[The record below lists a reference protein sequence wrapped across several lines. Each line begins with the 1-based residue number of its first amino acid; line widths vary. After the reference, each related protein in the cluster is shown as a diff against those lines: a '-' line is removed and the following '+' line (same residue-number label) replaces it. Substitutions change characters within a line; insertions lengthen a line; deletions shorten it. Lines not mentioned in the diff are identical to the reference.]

1 MADHDAGE
9 RSSANSFG
17 KDPLSTTTSML
28 PIEGPNSQTSP
39 RPEVRRVSGNFNA
52 PTYVEVERHKDTNS
66 PRGFRGR
73 IRSLVKRS
81 PPTVA

>member
-28 PIEGPNSQTSP
+28 PIEGANSQTSP
-39 RPEVRRVSGNFNA
+39 RPEVRRVSGNFNPHMLKSNGTRI
-52 PTYVEVERHKDTNS
+52 PTA
-66 PRGFRGR
+66 RGGLEEG
-73 IRSLVKRS
+73 SE
-81 PPTVA
+81 AW